1 MNVGARR
8 DGESH
13 AEYAYRIMRTN
24 ILDLTMKPG
33 TVINEGDI
41 AEQLAVSRTP
51 VHEAVLKLKEEFL
64 IDIRPRKE
72 SKVSYIDID
81 MVNEG
86 FFIRRNLEPAAMKA
100 AMKHIGPEYRKRL
113 MENLRTQKEIIEEGR
128 LEEFLT
134 CDDEFHE
141 IIYIAANKP
150 LNFSVVQRMG
160 SHLTR
165 MRYLIQIFNCYDF
178 IPVSFREHEQM
189 YEMLT
194 FGTASDFSIDDYV
207 IQHIKGFQD
216 YLPKIVNEYRDYFKY
231 L

>member
-150 LNFSVVQRMG
+150 LTFSVVQRMG

-178 IPVSFREHEQM
+178 IPVSFR
-189 YEMLT
+189 
-194 FGTASDFSIDDYV
+194 
-207 IQHIKGFQD
+207 
-216 YLPKIVNEYRDYFKY
+216 
-231 L
+231 

>member
-1 MNVGARR
+1 MNVGVRK

-13 AEYAYRIMRTN
+13 GEYAYRILRTN
-24 ILDLTMKPG
+24 ILNLTMEPG
-33 TVINEGDI
+33 TVINEGEI
-41 AEQLAVSRTP
+41 AEKLVVSRTP
-51 VHEAVLKLKEEFL
+51 VHEAVLRLKEEFL

-86 FFIRRNLEPAAMKA
+86 FFIRRNLEPAAMRA
-100 AMKHIGPEYRKRL
+100 AMRHIGPEYRRKL
-113 MENLRTQKEIIEEGR
+113 MENLKRQKELIENGR
-128 LEEFLT
+128 LDEFLA

-141 IIYIAANKP
+141 MIYIAANKP
-150 LNFSVVQRMG
+150 LTYSVVQRMG

-178 IPVSFREHEQM
+178 IPVSYQEHEQM
-189 YEMLT
+189 YEFLT
-194 FGTASDFSIDDYV
+194 FGAASDFDIDKFV
-207 IQHIKGFQD
+207 TQHIKGFQD
-216 YLPKIVNEYRDYFKY
+216 YLPKIINEYRDYFKY

>member
-1 MNVGARR
+1 
-8 DGESH
+8 
-13 AEYAYRIMRTN
+13 
-24 ILDLTMKPG
+24 
-33 TVINEGDI
+33 
-41 AEQLAVSRTP
+41 
-51 VHEAVLKLKEEFL
+51 
-64 IDIRPRKE
+64 
-72 SKVSYIDID
+72 
-81 MVNEG
+81 
-86 FFIRRNLEPAAMKA
+86 MKA

-150 LNFSVVQRMG
+150 LTFSVVQRMG